1 MHVGVLGPLTVRRDG
16 PDVALRGQRLRDLLA
31 VLLQRR
37 GRPVPAEVL
46 LDLVWAHR
54 AGTLTV
60 AAVHTVVAR
69 LRRQL
74 GADSITSQDAGYL
87 LDARVSTD
95 EDIFVDL
102 VGRARGLLVTGE
114 PAGAAKRFREAL
126 RCWHGDEAFED
137 VRSDLV
143 DTDRARLAELRATA
157 IEELADLL
165 LTDPHIGDPA
175 AAYLLGTGLI
185 ARQPLREKAY
195 QLTMVAAAQCHRQA
209 DAVHTYQALRRQL
222 RDELGIE
229 PSRSSA
235 ELYTMILQ
243 QDLRPPTAAP
253 LPPLSPAGMATSVPP
268 APVSPLIGR
277 DDELAR
283 LVDAVVTGR
292 RLITIIGPGGVGKSR
307 LMIEL
312 GARLAGSKELLYTEL
327 SGLTQIGPGELAE
340 AIAVGLGIRLTRQEP
355 VDALVQALAT
365 GNRLLLLDEAEWVID
380 AVGSVAGEILDRCS
394 GVQIVITS
402 RLPVDLQD
410 EALVVLDPLGLP
422 EDGAT
427 HDDIRSAPAVQFLVR
442 RLADRAVLVGSD
454 AASADLRASIAG
466 RVDGLPLAL
475 ELAAG
480 QATGRSLAEL
490 AELVQAP
497 LDVPAAQRTRNAR
510 HRTLRDTLEW
520 SMTRLEPGHRRVLRR
535 LAVFAGRFDMAAA
548 IAIVGPAADDPGSA
562 VRALAR
568 DALIHVDRTSSSRLT
583 FRLLRTV
590 RELALED
597 MQPDELAA
605 TQALHRRWHADLW
618 RSTGDELIPDVRA
631 HLDDYLDALR
641 SALANDDAAT
651 LADLTVTLTEFWRFA
666 GGQATGLRWIGTV
679 LDSNILGAADRA
691 RVMAQRAA
699 LALNH
704 DPQLV
709 LADTAAAIPLL
720 ESTGHSAFTVTAVS
734 VRALELLAQGR
745 LTEAIDHAGHAVQ
758 IARSRTAD
766 QLANA
771 LGDQAVIYAVV
782 GVPDRAAAAIDE
794 AVGCL
799 RGRAVTPEGVV
810 AAGAIALALV
820 NLERFQDAVDLLDGV
835 DIPPAASPPPARFRL
850 NLGWA
855 CLGAGHFSRALGCF
869 LDAIPPP
876 TRTTADQGSIDRH
889 DADRHDADRRPAD
902 RHGAETLLGAG
913 CTLAAIGHEYA
924 APALAGALELL
935 TRVDYRSPP
944 ALERAIARARAQVD
958 HRPWPQVADEPTGDL
973 MERLERDMRALGAG
987 SADSRSAAG

>member
-16 PDVALRGQRLRDLLA
+16 PDVALRGQRLRDLFA

-46 LDLVWAHR
+46 LDLVWTLPS
-54 AGTLTV
+54 GTLTV

-87 LDARVSTD
+87 IDARVSTD
-95 EDIFVDL
+95 EDTFVDL
-102 VGRARGLLVTGE
+102 VGQARGLLVGGD
-114 PAGAAKRFREAL
+114 PAGAATAFREAL
-126 RCWHGDEAFED
+126 SCWHGDEAFED
-137 VRSDLV
+137 VRADLV

-165 LTDPHIGDPA
+165 LADPEIADPA
-175 AAYLLGTGLI
+175 AAYLLGSGLI
-185 ARQPLREKAY
+185 ARQPLRQKAY
-195 QLTMVAAAQCHRQA
+195 QLTMLAAARCNRQA

-222 RDELGIE
+222 RDEIGIE

-235 ELYTMILQ
+235 ELYTRILR
-243 QDLRPPTAAP
+243 QDLKPPAMEP
-253 LPPLSPAGMATSVPP
+253 LPSRTSTGGGASGLP

-277 DDELAR
+277 DVELAR
-283 LVDAVVTGR
+283 LIDAVTAGR
-292 RLITIIGPGGVGKSR
+292 RLITLIGPGGVGKSR

-327 SGLTQIGPGELAE
+327 SGLAEIGPGELAE
-340 AIAVGLGIRLTRQEP
+340 AIAVGLGIRLTRHEP
-355 VDALVQALAT
+355 VDAIVQALAT
-365 GNRLLLLDEAEWVID
+365 GRRLLLLDEAEWVID
-380 AVGSVAGEILDRCS
+380 AVGSVAGEILDRCP

-402 RLPVDLQD
+402 RLPIDLHD
-410 EALVVLDPLGLP
+410 EALIVLDPLGLP
-422 EDGAT
+422 DDGAT
-427 HDDIRSAPAVQFLVR
+427 LDDIRSAPAVQFLVQ
-442 RLADRAVLVGSD
+442 RLADRAVQVGSD
-454 AASADLRASIAG
+454 PGSADLLASIAG

-480 QATGRSLAEL
+480 QATGRSLSEL
-490 AELVQAP
+490 A
-497 LDVPAAQRTRNAR
+497 
-510 HRTLRDTLEW
+510 
-520 SMTRLEPGHRRVLRR
+520 
-535 LAVFAGRFDMAAA
+535 
-548 IAIVGPAADDPGSA
+548 
-562 VRALAR
+562 
-568 DALIHVDRTSSSRLT
+568 
-583 FRLLRTV
+583 
-590 RELALED
+590 ELALED
-597 MQPDELAA
+597 MEPDELAA
-605 TQALHRRWHADLW
+605 TRVLHRRWHADRW
-618 RSTGDELIPDVRA
+618 RSTGSELIPDVRA

-641 SALANDDAAT
+641 SALADDDDVA

-679 LDSNILGAADRA
+679 LDSDILGTADRA

-704 DPQLV
+704 DPALV

-745 LTEAIDHAGHAVQ
+745 LTEAIDHAQHAVR

-766 QLANA
+766 ELGNA

-782 GVPDRAAAAIDE
+782 GVPDRATAAVDE

-799 RGRAVTPEGVV
+799 RGRATTPEGVV

-835 DIPPAASPPPARFRL
+835 DIPPAA
-850 NLGWA
+850 
-855 CLGAGHFSRALGCF
+855 
-869 LDAIPPP
+869 
-876 TRTTADQGSIDRH
+876 
-889 DADRHDADRRPAD
+889 
-902 RHGAETLLGAG
+902 
-913 CTLAAIGHEYA
+913 
-924 APALAGALELL
+924 
-935 TRVDYRSPP
+935 
-944 ALERAIARARAQVD
+944 
-958 HRPWPQVADEPTGDL
+958 
-973 MERLERDMRALGAG
+973 
-987 SADSRSAAG
+987 